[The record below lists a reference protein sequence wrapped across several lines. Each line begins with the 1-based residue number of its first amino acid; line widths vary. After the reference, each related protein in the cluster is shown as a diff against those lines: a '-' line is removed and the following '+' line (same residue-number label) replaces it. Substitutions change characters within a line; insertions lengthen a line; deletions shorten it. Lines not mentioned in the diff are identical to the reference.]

1 MACASFLSTLGGD
14 KLFSSPA
21 YVAVFVTQCVMFLS
35 AVVFLP
41 DICDNMIRDTK
52 GGVINH

>member
-14 KLFSSPA
+14 KLYSSPA